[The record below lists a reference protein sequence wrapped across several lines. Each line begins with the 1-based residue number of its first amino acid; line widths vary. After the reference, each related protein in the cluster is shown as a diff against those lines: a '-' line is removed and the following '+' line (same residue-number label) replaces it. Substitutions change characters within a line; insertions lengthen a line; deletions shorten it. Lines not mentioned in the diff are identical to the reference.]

1 MCPPIL
7 MYIPIPTSKI
17 TQKQKTKKNHKII
30 QIEAKLIRCFRP
42 STILGGGCYNTALR
56 CLIII

>member
-7 MYIPIPTSKI
+7 MYIPIPTSKLC
-17 TQKQKTKKNHKII
+17 KNKKNKKKSQNNSDRSQTHKM
-30 QIEAKLIRCFRP
+30 L
-42 STILGGGCYNTALR
+42 SSLNHLGGGCYNTALR